1 MVLSWSLCVW
11 GRNSW
16 PSALIKLYNVRN
28 NGKLTFILRVCFFL
42 PAVLKKRTEFT
53 NRGIAAFETTETRT
67 FPVFS
72 LVYQLYACLNSL
84 SYSFHWS
91 HNADFSVHN
100 THKPACFV
108 VTDCGHFVIPTVI
121 PIEWLFIWGLWFVLW
136 CPCCVG
142 WGAHG
147 VDCRMLLGR
156 FIPIPLD
163 AVYIAWADYQP
174 HPTPQR
180 LRQDVASKTLGKVLG
195 TCLNPFHLTL
205 VTPTSSV

>member
-1 MVLSWSLCVW
+1 MLAVHKDFHSLIVFFFTRSFRKMNWIHKPRNYCVLNY
-11 GRNSW
+11 RNTYV
-16 PSALIKLYNVRN
+16 PRRFTRMSAL
-28 NGKLTFILRVCFFL
+28 CW
-42 PAVLKKRTEFT
+42 P
-53 NRGIAAFETTETRT
+53 
-67 FPVFS
+67 
-72 LVYQLYACLNSL
+72 NSL

-91 HNADFSVHN
+91 HNADASLHN
-100 THKPACFV
+100 IHKPTCFV
-108 VTDCGHFVIPTVI
+108 VTDSGHFPTPAVM

-136 CPCCVG
+136 YPCCVG

-174 HPTPQR
+174 HPTPRR

-205 VTPTSSV
+205 VTPTPSV